1 MDFSTINKSENQHRT
16 AIVVIGYNRVDSLR
30 WLTTSLLNAKY
41 EKSTPLVF
49 SIDCSGC
56 KDVYDF
62 VNEFEWPYGDK
73 YVRIQ
78 KEKLGL
84 KKHIYECGDIS
95 QYFKAVIILED
106 DTYVTPGFYSYFD
119 RAIDFYKTDSR
130 ITCISG
136 YLNRINGYA
145 EIPFDPYYNGF
156 DVIAMQEITSTGEC
170 FTREMWADFRK
181 WLSVDEHS
189 SDDYI
194 NNVDMQPSIKKWNR
208 AWTKYYN
215 AYMVE
220 TNKYC
225 IYPILSVVTNC
236 GAIGEHSDSSLT
248 LVQTNIEMGY
258 RNFVFASLSDLT
270 KYDIYFNNIEIY
282 RQLNMSEGELCL
294 DLYGTNPNLLS
305 RKFLLSIRN
314 LPYKIEKSFALN
326 FRAPE
331 INIMLDI
338 PGNDIKLYDTTI
350 AAPRKQG
357 EVDYSTIDY
366 FLHGFNQ
373 RYLRQY
379 IAKWLIRVLNKKM
392 FNRDLK

>member
-1 MDFSTINKSENQHRT
+1 MDFNTINKSENLEKT
-16 AIVVIGYNRVDSLR
+16 AIVVIGYNRVDCLR
-30 WLTTSLLNAKY
+30 WLTQSLLNAKY
-41 EKSTPLVF
+41 ENSAPLVF

-56 KDVYDF
+56 KEVYDF

-78 KEKLGL
+78 NERLGL

-95 QYFKAVIILED
+95 KYFKAVIILED

-119 RAIDFYKTDSR
+119 KAVDFYKNDKN

-145 EIPFDPYYNGF
+145 EVPFEPYYNGS
-156 DVIAMQEITSTGEC
+156 DVIAIQEISSTGEC
-170 FTREMWADFRK
+170 FTGEMWADFRK
-181 WLSVDEHS
+181 WLAIEEHS

-194 NNVDMQPSIKKWNR
+194 DSVDMQPSIKKWKR

-215 AYMVE
+215 AYMIE
-220 TNKYC
+220 SNKYC

-236 GAIGEHSDSSLT
+236 GAIGEHSDVSLT

-258 RNFVFASLSDLT
+258 RNFIFTPFEKLT
-270 KYDIYFNNIEIY
+270 KYDIFFNNSEIY
-282 RQLNMSEGELCL
+282 HYLDMNEKELCL
-294 DLYGTNPNLLS
+294 DLYGTNPNLLN
-305 RKFLLSIRN
+305 RKYILTIRN
-314 LPYKIEKSFALN
+314 LPYKIVKSFALN

-331 INIMLDI
+331 INIMLDV
-338 PGNDIKLYDTTI
+338 PGHEIKLYDTTVT
-350 AAPRKQG
+350 APRKKD
-357 EVDYSTIDY
+357 EVDYSTINY

-373 RYLRQY
+373 RYLRMY
-379 IAKWLIRVLNKKM
+379 IMRWTVRVIKTKLFK
-392 FNRDLK
+392 RR